1 MNYAVHLK
9 LGAPIECVLH
19 TKSAGEKYIKA
30 NKTTNTYKYAKLQ
43 FTHC

>member
-9 LGAPIECVLH
+9 LGAPTECVLH